1 MNIENNHPPALI
13 TKIRSI
19 FHEYLILSKAGIVL
33 FALISAAAG
42 YVFALQHPSRNMETT
57 DLVRN
62 AAATIYYH
70 SHPYSSSVAVNSNE
84 IISGFSNLTVLFLLL
99 LGLWLVIS
107 GSFAIN
113 QSMEWPLDRL
123 MKRTCR
129 RPVPAGKITA
139 TQAFALGTVQIVCG
153 LFILLM
159 LKPLTA
165 GLAVLAI
172 ALYNIFYTIFW
183 KKNWIFAA
191 VPGAVPGA
199 LPVMIGYSAA
209 SSAIFSIECLYLFF
223 ILFLWQMPHFWALA
237 LHYKEDYRA
246 AGIPVLPVSLGSK
259 VTISYIGIYLLSYLG
274 MVLISPLLFK
284 MNILY
289 VICLI
294 PLCIKLF
301 IEFIKFSKCLNWL
314 PFFLWLNVSVLVFL
328 WVPIGD
334 LWLYSLI

>member
-1 MNIENNHPPALI
+1 MNIKNNCLTLI
-13 TKIRSI
+13 TKIKSI
-19 FHEYLILSKAGIVL
+19 LREYLTLSKTGIVL

-42 YVFALQHPSRNMETT
+42 YVFAVQH
-57 DLVRN
+57 
-62 AAATIYYH
+62 
-70 SHPYSSSVAVNSNE
+70 SVSNTRIIDSVINTVNFNSNKMIPE
-84 IISGFSNLTVLFLLL
+84 FSHLTILFLLL
-99 LGLWLVIS
+99 LGLWLIIS

-123 MKRTCR
+123 MKRTR
-129 RPVPAGKITA
+129 HRPVPAGKLTA
-139 TQAFALGTVQIVCG
+139 TQAFALGIVQIICG

-165 GLAVLAI
+165 GLAVLAL
-172 ALYNIFYTIFW
+172 ALYNICYTIFW

-223 ILFLWQMPHFWALA
+223 ILFLWQMPHFWSLA
-237 LHYKEDYRA
+237 LHYKKDYQT

-274 MVLISPLLFK
+274 IVLISPLFFK

-289 VICLI
+289 IICLV

-301 IEFIKFSKCLNWL
+301 IEFIKFSKCLNWF
-314 PFFLWLNVSVLVFL
+314 PFFLWLNISILVFL